1 MLPVH
6 TPPCPPVCVCCAFC
20 GGGVAAL
27 GTFEYSL
34 GSGVGLCVAA
44 WMINLMGLLCFT
56 MGLCCM
62 DTGRP
67 LVDGEAASA

>member
-1 MLPVH
+1 M
-6 TPPCPPVCVCCAFC
+6 
-20 GGGVAAL
+20 

-44 WMINLMGLLCFT
+44 WMINLMGLLCFS